1 MSLLLLG
8 FLIGM
13 RHALDADHLAAV
25 AALATS
31 SRSVQHAVKQ
41 GVVWG
46 LGHTLTLFLFGS
58 AVVVLDVVLPETLV
72 QVLELVVGVMLVIL
86 GADVIRRMIRDRVHF
101 HVHFHED
108 GTNHFHA
115 HGHPG
120 EVQRDTRYHERSHAH
135 VHMQGFPIRALV
147 VGVVHGMAG
156 SGALILL
163 TLNTVESLPLA
174 LLYMLLFGIGS
185 ISGMALLSVVIAL
198 PLRAS
203 DCCLTWVHNAVQGA
217 IGFAT
222 VVFGAMLVYEVGV
235 FGILV

>member
-1 MSLLLLG
+1 MSVLLLG

-31 SRSVQHAVKQ
+31 SRSVEHAVKQ

-58 AVVVLDVVLPETLV
+58 AVVVLDVVLPEPLL
-72 QVLELVVGVMLVIL
+72 QGLELAVGVMLVIL
-86 GADVIRRMIRDRVHF
+86 GADVTRRMISDPVP
-101 HVHFHED
+101 FHED
-108 GTNHFHA
+108 GTTQIHA
-115 HGHPG
+115 HRHPG
-120 EVQRDTRYHERSHAH
+120 EAQPDARYHGHSHAH
-135 VHMQGFPIRALV
+135 VHMQEFPIRALV

-185 ISGMALLSVVIAL
+185 IVGMALLSVIIAL

-203 DCCLTWVHNAVQGA
+203 ARGLTWVHNAVQGV

-222 VVFGAMLVYEVGV
+222 VACGAMLVYEAGV
-235 FGILV
+235 F

>member
-1 MSLLLLG
+1 MSVLLLG

-31 SRSVQHAVKQ
+31 SRSVEHAVKQ

-46 LGHTLTLFLFGS
+46 LGHTFTLFLFGS
-58 AVVVLDVVLPETLV
+58 AVVVLDVVLPETLL
-72 QVLELVVGVMLVIL
+72 QGFELAVGVMLVIL

-101 HVHFHED
+101 HVHFREV
-108 GTNHFHA
+108 GTTHFHA
-115 HGHPG
+115 HRHPG
-120 EVQRDTRYHERSHAH
+120 EAHRDARYHDHLHA
-135 VHMQGFPIRALV
+135 HMQGFPIRALV

-174 LLYMLLFGIGS
+174 IFYMLLFGIGS
-185 ISGMALLSVVIAL
+185 IAGMALLSVVIAL

-203 DCCLTWVHNAVQGA
+203 ARGLTWVHNAMQGA

-222 VVFGAMLVYEVGV
+222 VAFGAMVVYEAGV
-235 FGILV
+235 L